1 MTTRGFHNAHAW
13 VNIGKFGEYDYPCI
27 SNLVVWQ
34 HHLLLAYLIQTTL
47 SVFFVSALGSWL
59 SVSMQVSG
67 SPELSLPRYA
77 WVHIFPWLSE
87 NLSMGCISF
96 TVTEPDDVAP
106 KVRSLYIRS
115 IIFSMGVLLS
125 RTSQTTLSKQ
135 ELIIWFWF
143 WEYEQNHRN
152 VNNAWWCTDSTIGF
166 TYPYI
171 QQYYVYITKHI
182 IISLSKALKF
192 RLLIVFIILL

>member
-1 MTTRGFHNAHAW
+1 
-13 VNIGKFGEYDYPCI
+13 
-27 SNLVVWQ
+27 
-34 HHLLLAYLIQTTL
+34 
-47 SVFFVSALGSWL
+47 
-59 SVSMQVSG
+59 
-67 SPELSLPRYA
+67 
-77 WVHIFPWLSE
+77 
-87 NLSMGCISF
+87 MGCISF

-152 VNNAWWCTDSTIGF
+152 VNNAW
-166 TYPYI
+166 
-171 QQYYVYITKHI
+171 
-182 IISLSKALKF
+182 
-192 RLLIVFIILL
+192 